1 MHSAFTPLFRAWW
14 RVSRGM
20 TLGVRVLAEDQ
31 AGRVLLVKHTYVK
44 GWHFPGGG
52 VEHGETAESAALREL
67 AEEGGV
73 TATEPLSLIGVY
85 SNAAA
90 FPNDHV
96 LLFRAGT
103 IETGAVKPDPRE
115 IADYGFFLRDALPD
129 GVTEGTRL
137 RLAEV
142 FDSRARSPYWTPPR

>member
-1 MHSAFTPLFRAWW
+1 MRSALTPLFRAWW

-20 TLGVRVLAEDQ
+20 TLGVRTLAVDG
-31 AGRVLLVKHTYVK
+31 AGAVLLVRHTYVK

-52 VEHGETAESAALREL
+52 VEHSETAEGAALREL
-67 AEEGGV
+67 SEEGGV
-73 TATEPLSLIGVY
+73 TATAPLSLFGVY

-96 LLFRAGT
+96 LFFRAGT
-103 IETGAVKPDPRE
+103 IEARAVKPDPRE
-115 IADYGFFLRDALPD
+115 IADHGFFAREALPE

-142 FDSRARSPYWTPPR
+142 FDGRPRSPYWAPPR